1 MAVVRGGCGAR
12 SAATR
17 VGSRSE
23 VSGSGM
29 EIACGAGGPYPVT
42 GRLGWSNMKRS
53 ASIVIVESSPLL
65 REALVRLVEDLDAE
79 VVGRYDSVAAG
90 LECVETHQPNLAVL
104 DRDATDQDVFKVI
117 QAARIVSPETGIVL
131 LSAHFNEDD
140 FRRASCAGVRGW
152 ALKSDAIDD
161 LRRTTKDVLAGQVV
175 FSPRV
180 RKCLG
185 ADAGAAGAGATSR
198 IEQLSEREIQVLA
211 CVARGLSAKE
221 IAAVLQVRPRTVERY
236 KADIM
241 GKLNIHDRVLLT
253 RYAICKG
260 LVSPG
265 ESDGFA

>member
-1 MAVVRGGCGAR
+1 
-12 SAATR
+12 
-17 VGSRSE
+17 
-23 VSGSGM
+23 
-29 EIACGAGGPYPVT
+29 
-42 GRLGWSNMKRS
+42 MKRS

-65 REALVRLVEDLDAE
+65 REALVRLAEDLDAE
-79 VVGRYDSVAAG
+79 VVGRCDSLAAG

-175 FSPRV
+175 FSPRF
-180 RKCLG
+180 RKQLV
-185 ADAGAAGAGATSR
+185 AGAAGAGAASR

-211 CVARGLSAKE
+211 CVAQGLSAKE

-265 ESDGFA
+265 ESDGSA